1 MFPSFFQMPFT
12 YVITI
17 SIFIVSIIGFYHK
30 PLYHALLFHPYEVFR
45 GKRIHTLLTS
55 AFVHKG
61 WKHLLINLYIFYIM
75 AKDVE
80 TLILNENYS
89 PVQIKIIWLFIFLF
103 SAVLSNL
110 ITGWLQKD
118 NINYTSVG
126 ASGITFS
133 FTIFAMLY
141 FPLDHSNKPHK
152 FLPLYY
158 GYDYT
163 FAILAICIAMGP
175 YWFGIGYFV
184 QAGFNHRNYLP
195 PKIQVV
201 NNFYFYFPQP
211 NQPAIAPATPP
222 INPPIISAA
231 VSMLSLPLPVSP
243 PLISTTSVSVNSL
256 ILYSFRLF
264 LLRIQN

>member
-80 TLILNENYS
+80 TLILNESYS

-103 SAVLSNL
+103 SAVLGNL

-163 FAILAICIAMGP
+163 FAILVICIAMFLIYRKKSKSNHKIHLTGAL
-175 YWFGIGYFV
+175 IGL
-184 QAGFNHRNYLP
+184 AL
-195 PKIQVV
+195 
-201 NNFYFYFPQP
+201 
-211 NQPAIAPATPP
+211 AILFRPVLVTE
-222 INPPIISAA
+222 IIYHLKS
-231 VSMLSLPLPVSP
+231 
-243 PLISTTSVSVNSL
+243 
-256 ILYSFRLF
+256 RW
-264 LLRIQN
+264 